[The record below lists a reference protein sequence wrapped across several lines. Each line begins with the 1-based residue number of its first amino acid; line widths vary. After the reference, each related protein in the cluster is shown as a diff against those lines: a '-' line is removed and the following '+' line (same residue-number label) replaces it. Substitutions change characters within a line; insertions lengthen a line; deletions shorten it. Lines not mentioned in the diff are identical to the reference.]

1 MSDAPKRA
9 KFIMSGTTPPVGWV
23 YEIVHE
29 DVKYRFQ
36 SPMRHGLFLQLR
48 QWYSAK
54 GLEWPG
60 DAEMTARVEH
70 HICQLCP
77 PGFCEGGPNRPAVPY
92 LSVAMIRD
100 GTKLLLRRVFARK
113 EFLVSPEEANRR
125 ALICAN
131 CQENLQGICVSCIGN
146 EFFDIFGWFIRA
158 GRKTPYDSVL
168 GVCRVCGC
176 ISSAKIHVANST
188 LFELSKHEYPDQC
201 WLARTP
207 ADLTKRDGDA
217 NG

>member
-9 KFIMSGTTPPVGWV
+9 KFIMAGTTPPVGWV

-100 GTKLLLRRVFARK
+100 GTKLLLRRIFARK
-113 EFLVSPEEANRR
+113 EFLVDQDEANRR
-125 ALICAN
+125 ARICAN
-131 CQENLQGICVSCIGN
+131 CSANLHGICTSCPGN
-146 EFFDIFGWFIRA
+146 EFFEVFGWFIRA
-158 GRKTPYDSVL
+158 GRKTPYDQAL
-168 GVCRVCGC
+168 DTCAICKCLLR
-176 ISSAKIHVANST
+176 AKIWVRQET
-188 LFELSKHEYPDQC
+188 LNDLSKHEYLPNC
-201 WLARTP
+201 WLFGTP
-207 ADLTKRDGDA
+207 AHVPEKKTES
-217 NG
+217 

>member
-100 GTKLLLRRVFARK
+100 GTKLLLRRLFARK
-113 EFLVSPEEANRR
+113 EFMVPQEEANRR
-125 ALICAN
+125 AKICAN
-131 CQENLQGICVSCIGN
+131 CQENLRGICTSCMGN
-146 EFFDIFGWFIRA
+146 EFVEVFGWFLRA
-158 GRKTPYDSVL
+158 GRKTPYDIAL
-168 GVCRVCGC
+168 GVCSVCGC
-176 ISSAKIHVANST
+176 ILAAKVHVAQST
-188 LFELSKHEYPDQC
+188 LNELSKHTYPPNC
-201 WLARTP
+201 FMYGTP
-207 ADLTKRDGDA
+207 AHVPEKKTES
-217 NG
+217 